1 MKHLKTI
8 VALSTPLMKSAIH
21 LIRLSGHDAYEI
33 INKITDKTI
42 TKKTHTI
49 QYTNIV
55 DENNKKVDD
64 VLIFKFV
71 APKSYTGEDMIEISC
86 HGSIFIVKKIID
98 LLITNGAVLAQKGE
112 FTQRAYLNQKI
123 NLLEAESIN
132 NIINA
137 NSETGL
143 KIARNPID
151 NKLAQKLEKIADDL
165 FQIIGQIEV
174 NIDYPEFDD
183 LPDIK
188 NQTIISKLI
197 TASKWLKK
205 LTANTLKVLPLMHG
219 INVAIVGKPN
229 VGKSSLLNA
238 LLNQD
243 KAIVSEISGTTRD
256 TLEYEVEINGLTYNL
271 IDTAGIHKTNNKIEK
286 IGINKAKEN
295 IDKSQIV
302 LFLVDNSKSIDKN
315 DEDIYQLVKDKKHII
330 VLNKADLKA
339 KQKRFKGIE
348 ISAKNKNIKAL
359 LEAINSLNSN
369 LSIDNIDLLP
379 SDNDVKIINH
389 CVDLLNLVI
398 SELKKNQPIDL
409 FITFLHQVLDNI
421 NDLLGKSEHYD
432 FIDELFKNFCVGK

>member
-1 MKHLKTI
+1 
-8 VALSTPLMKSAIH
+8 
-21 LIRLSGHDAYEI
+21 
-33 INKITDKTI
+33 
-42 TKKTHTI
+42 
-49 QYTNIV
+49 
-55 DENNKKVDD
+55 
-64 VLIFKFV
+64 
-71 APKSYTGEDMIEISC
+71 
-86 HGSIFIVKKIID
+86 
-98 LLITNGAVLAQKGE
+98 
-112 FTQRAYLNQKI
+112 
-123 NLLEAESIN
+123 
-132 NIINA
+132 
-137 NSETGL
+137 
-143 KIARNPID
+143 
-151 NKLAQKLEKIADDL
+151 
-165 FQIIGQIEV
+165 
-174 NIDYPEFDD
+174 
-183 LPDIK
+183 
-188 NQTIISKLI
+188 
-197 TASKWLKK
+197 
-205 LTANTLKVLPLMHG
+205 MHG